1 MKNKNKKNKNMTA
14 SPEENLSEAAKAASV
29 PEDTENLTEENVPVA
44 ASTEVPVQIGS
55 DTADE
60 DKADAV
66 SDDSVTSEES
76 SEDDTTSTENDTE
89 GIESEIDVSETEK
102 DSKPK
107 KKREKAPRVKGESS
121 FVKLIV
127 TLAAVCVAIAVLL
140 GGVNLITRSKIEAAA
155 EKEKTAAILSVF
167 KGGDSSKLV
176 KTTDSG
182 DEIHL
187 VYKGKNVIGYCVF
200 TSASGFGGDIKMI
213 VGINPDYTTRGVK
226 IISMSETPGVGTKT
240 NTLDFLDRFI
250 GKSHSAPIDGVEA
263 ISGAT
268 ISSEA
273 VKSAVAAAHKIDFD
287 LAEAAKAA
295 GTTVSTP
302 ADTETDKND
311 TPPFPPAQD
320 SESSSEIVPDTT
332 PTASVSD
339 SDSIDPTETVD
350 TSEPS
355 EETSDIPFVENG
367 WKQPYYYVVST
378 GTSFDRYV
386 IEVTKV
392 TDESGEIVL
401 EPVEVTTE
409 APTAPPTTAPTSAP
423 TMAPVTEPPTS
434 ATTGI
439 HSIPLVTTGPESS
452 DSPIGSVTV
461 TSEEVSSEPISSETI
476 PVDPTP
482 TTPVS
487 PDTDDPAGNRDPVVQ
502 PGISIGGRV
511 VGSN

>member
-1 MKNKNKKNKNMTA
+1 MKNKKKKKNKTVTA
-14 SPEENLSEAAKAASV
+14 SPEESLSEAAEVKSAPEETAKLAEDSV
-29 PEDTENLTEENVPVA
+29 PVTEE
-44 ASTEVPVQIGS
+44 TEVPVEVDS
-55 DTADE
+55 DAADE
-60 DKADAV
+60 DKTDTEK
-66 SDDSVTSEES
+66 DDSVACSADNATSA
-76 SEDDTTSTENDTE
+76 ENDTE
-89 GIESEIDVSETEK
+89 ETESESAESESEEN
-102 DSKPK
+102 SKLK
-107 KKREKAPRVKGESS
+107 KKREKSPHVKGESS
-121 FVKLIV
+121 FIKLIV
-127 TLAAVCVAIAVLL
+127 TLSAVCVAIAVLL
-140 GGVNLITRSKIEAAA
+140 GGVNLITRAKIAEAA
-155 EKEKTAAILSVF
+155 EKEKTEAILSVF

-187 VYKGKNVIGYCVF
+187 VYKGKSVIGYCVF
-200 TSASGFGGDIKMI
+200 TTASGFGGDIEMI

-226 IISMSETPGVGTKT
+226 IIAMSETPGVGTKT

-268 ISSEA
+268 ISSNA

-287 LAEAAKAA
+287 LNDAAKAEGA
-295 GTTVSTP
+295 VVLTP
-302 ADTETDKND
+302 ADTETDENNTSSVPS
-311 TPPFPPAQD
+311 TPG
-320 SESSSEIVPDTT
+320 SESSSEVSPDTT
-332 PTASVSD
+332 PSGSVSD

-355 EETSDIPFVENG
+355 EETNDIPFVENG

-392 TDESGEIVL
+392 TDESREIIL
-401 EPVEVTTE
+401 DPVEVTTE
-409 APTAPPTTAPTSAP
+409 TPTAPPTSAPTSAP

-461 TSEEVSSEPISSETI
+461 PSEEVSSEPVSSETT

-487 PDTDDPAGNRDPVVQ
+487 PDTDDPAGNTDPVVQ
-502 PGISIGGRV
+502 PGISIGGRT
-511 VGSN
+511 VGQN